1 MDDFEALLIASL
13 DVISDLTG
21 VAIAPPVKAKPG
33 KSVAVTVQGQLGS
46 EDRFSWNG
54 IHQTER
60 TFEKAIDTD
69 IESA

>member
-1 MDDFEALLIASL
+1 MA
-13 DVISDLTG
+13 DL
-21 VAIAPPVKAKPG
+21 PVLVLG
-33 KSVAVTVQGQLGS
+33 RELVQGQLGS